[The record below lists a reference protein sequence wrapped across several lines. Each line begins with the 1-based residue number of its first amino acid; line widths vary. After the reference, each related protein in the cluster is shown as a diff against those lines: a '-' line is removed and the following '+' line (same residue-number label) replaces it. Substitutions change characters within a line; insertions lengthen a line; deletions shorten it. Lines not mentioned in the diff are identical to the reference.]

1 MNPDISF
8 EQCVT
13 IIDETIY
20 DYLQMIIDDYI
31 KSPMRDDDLLDGR
44 VTFEEDLKRRETD
57 PKQKTQAVT
66 KLFQFWMADAF
77 AKIIKLY
84 NLPIIGG
91 TGAGNDYQ
99 YVGNSYRG
107 EYGEY
112 LKHPI
117 PIEFKSS
124 GGKDGTIACLGN
136 LGVNVKCDMTLI
148 CRYQLSGNL
157 ITHKQTVVIGD
168 SARKWDVY
176 NKAKFDPATGKSKSS
191 NYSGLKC
198 LGYDLEGN
206 KIDVDDIVCYSGDI
220 NPKQAY
226 INKNGKLV
234 NGWVQFIKE
243 KIN

>member
-1 MNPDISF
+1 MNLDISF
-8 EQCVT
+8 EQCIT
-13 IIDETIY
+13 IIDESIY

-66 KLFQFWMADAF
+66 KLLQYWMADAF
-77 AKIIKLY
+77 AKIIKRY

-99 YVGNSYRG
+99 YIGNSYNG
-107 EYGEY
+107 EVPQ
-112 LKHPI
+112 HPI
-117 PIEFKSS
+117 PIEFKAA
-124 GGKDGTIACLGN
+124 GGKDGTVACLGN

-148 CRYQLSGNL
+148 CRYQLSGNR

-168 SARKWDVY
+168 SARKWDAY

-206 KIDVDDIVCYSGDI
+206 KIDVDDIVCYSGKID
-220 NPKQAY
+220 PKQAY
-226 INKNGKLV
+226 INKNGEFV

-243 KIN
+243 EII